1 MNHRHSADPLL
12 CRSEHWGKVIDVDML
27 VHRPMNDLEI
37 VSAHE
42 RDGELRPGCQLN
54 WSRHSEF
61 DNTQRPDE
69 WRGGAQPESVRL
81 TDFRA
86 SSRHSTKL
94 AEPEPCYERSDT
106 GHCDPPVTVF
116 FSSVAYVS

>member
-12 CRSEHWGKVIDVDML
+12 SRSEHWGKVIDVDML
-27 VHRPMNDLEI
+27 VHRPTNDLEI

-54 WSRHSEF
+54 SLRHTEF

-69 WRGGAQPESVRL
+69 WRCGAQPESARL
-81 TDFRA
+81 TNFRA
-86 SSRHSTKL
+86 SSRHSTEL
-94 AEPEPCYERSDT
+94 AEPEPCYETYDT
-106 GHCDPPVTVF
+106 GQWTP
-116 FSSVAYVS
+116 